1 MSSVE
6 MTERRLTTAN
16 RYRYFLDYFGV
27 YAQDISDEEYLNVVN
42 SDAYARMPLWPE
54 AGSVDMIDGYA
65 VIKFSDEPPRE

>member
-1 MSSVE
+1 M
-6 MTERRLTTAN
+6 
-16 RYRYFLDYFGV
+16 DYFGV

-42 SDAYARMPLWPE
+42 SDAYAKMPLWPE

>member
-1 MSSVE
+1 MSGWDVHVA
-6 MTERRLTTAN
+6 TAN
-16 RYRYFLDYFGV
+16 MYRYFLDYFGV

-42 SDAYARMPLWPE
+42 SDAYAKMPLWPE